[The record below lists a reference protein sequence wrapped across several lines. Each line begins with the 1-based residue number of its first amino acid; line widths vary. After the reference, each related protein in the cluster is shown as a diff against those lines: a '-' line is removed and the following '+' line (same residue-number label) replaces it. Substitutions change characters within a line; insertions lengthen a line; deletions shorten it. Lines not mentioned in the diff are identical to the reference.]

1 MTNQDKIAW
10 LRRYREAV
18 AEQDRLMDEIKSWRS
33 LAERVSPA
41 LSCLEVQNGAGVTY
55 TVPQKIRPAHVE
67 KGVDLFFRV
76 DNVYRNRR
84 ICVTSSGEELCSFS
98 REHMAP
104 GEMEHIV
111 LPKRL
116 LERAG
121 DGKLTVSLA
130 AERGAKE

>member
-1 MTNQDKIAW
+1 M
-10 LRRYREAV
+10 
-18 AEQDRLMDEIKSWRS
+18 
-33 LAERVSPA
+33 
-41 LSCLEVQNGAGVTY
+41 QNGAGVTY

-84 ICVTSSGEELCSFS
+84 ICVTSAGEELCSFS

>member
-1 MTNQDKIAW
+1 MSMIWST
-10 LRRYREAV
+10 LSRRRAGRAGAAAARYAAGRSELPCPV
-18 AEQDRLMDEIKSWRS
+18 LPGGAEGRGGHLYGA
-33 LAERVSPA
+33 AEDTA
-41 LSCLEVQNGAGVTY
+41 
-55 TVPQKIRPAHVE
+55 AHVE